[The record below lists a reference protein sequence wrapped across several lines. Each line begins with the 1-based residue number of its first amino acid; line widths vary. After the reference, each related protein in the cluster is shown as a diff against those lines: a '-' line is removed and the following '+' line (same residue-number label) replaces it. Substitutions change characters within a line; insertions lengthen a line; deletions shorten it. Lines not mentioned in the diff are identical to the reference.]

1 MNMRNL
7 LLSLLL
13 LGVLPVCAQGEKSPE
28 DGFRWKLIGRV
39 FFDGGVFMNDTLD
52 FGHAFHVNDIRLGSV
67 VTIGKG
73 WDAKIEL
80 GYGNGKVSMKDVYLG
95 YALGEHRFRLGYQY
109 EPFGNAR
116 VGTANYRFMQNATA
130 DNVFGDSRKLGI
142 SYSYDHEWMNIM
154 AGVFSGGDM
163 QGNVK
168 MDQGYSLAA
177 KFIGRPWTGERK
189 LLHLAVAPRFSS
201 GQETATFNG
210 GVPTMLLNK
219 SENGFADATLD
230 GVINQWKLDLEC
242 IMIYRKWMLQGQYL
256 FSHLN
261 RREEENFN
269 GQGGYVQASFL
280 ILGGGPNYNRQTGML
295 GNPEKG
301 SLELLA
307 RYDCVDLNNGDVLGG
322 KLSDITVGM
331 NYFIN
336 KYIAAKIN
344 YTRMMP
350 GESSPLGGKGF
361 DLLQARVQFN
371 F

>member
-1 MNMRNL
+1 MTMRNI

-13 LGVLPVCAQGEKSPE
+13 LGALQACAQGEKSPN
-28 DGFRWKLIGRV
+28 DGFRWKVIGRV
-39 FFDGGVFMNDTLD
+39 FFDGGVFMNDTLG

-67 VTIGKG
+67 VNFAER
-73 WDAKIEL
+73 WEAKIEL
-80 GYGNGKVSMKDVYLG
+80 GYGDSKISLKDVYLG
-95 YALGEHRFRLGYQY
+95 YAFRDHHFRLGYQY

-116 VGTANYRFMQNATA
+116 VGTSNYRFMQNATA

-142 SYSYDHEWMNIM
+142 SYSRDYKRVNVM

-177 KFIGRPWTGERK
+177 KVIGRPWMGERK

-201 GQETATFNG
+201 GQETVTFNG
-210 GVPTMLLNK
+210 GVPTTLLNK
-219 SENGFADATLD
+219 SENGFVNASVDQ
-230 GVINQWKLDLEC
+230 VINQWKLDLEC
-242 IMIYRKWMLQGQYL
+242 IVLYRKWSLQGQYL

-261 RREEENFN
+261 RRGTENFN
-269 GQGGYVQASFL
+269 GQGGYVQAGYL
-280 ILGGGPNYNRQTGML
+280 ILGEQHNYNRQTGMI
-295 GNPEKG
+295 GNPGKG
-301 SLELLA
+301 SLELLV
-307 RYDCVDLNNGDVLGG
+307 RYDRVDLNNGGVRGG
-322 KLSDITVGM
+322 ELSDVTVGL

-336 KYIAAKIN
+336 KYLAAKIN
-344 YTRMMP
+344 YTRMTV
-350 GESSPLGGKGF
+350 GDSSPFAGGNF

>member
-39 FFDGGVFMNDTLD
+39 FFDGGVFMNDTLG

-80 GYGNGKVSMKDVYLG
+80 GYGNGKVSLKDVYLG

-168 MDQGYSLAA
+168 MDQGY
-177 KFIGRPWTGERK
+177 
-189 LLHLAVAPRFSS
+189 
-201 GQETATFNG
+201 
-210 GVPTMLLNK
+210 
-219 SENGFADATLD
+219 
-230 GVINQWKLDLEC
+230 
-242 IMIYRKWMLQGQYL
+242 
-256 FSHLN
+256 
-261 RREEENFN
+261 
-269 GQGGYVQASFL
+269 
-280 ILGGGPNYNRQTGML
+280 
-295 GNPEKG
+295 
-301 SLELLA
+301 
-307 RYDCVDLNNGDVLGG
+307 
-322 KLSDITVGM
+322 
-331 NYFIN
+331 
-336 KYIAAKIN
+336 
-344 YTRMMP
+344 
-350 GESSPLGGKGF
+350 
-361 DLLQARVQFN
+361 
-371 F
+371 